1 MHRPVRGFAV
11 SFVVGFFL
19 FGLSPLAALADVH
32 ADTKLIERGKQISLT
47 VAGIG
52 CAGCH
57 GLYGEGDV
65 GIGPYTRGVDLSK
78 IQAAIG
84 AIDQMRALLKDKLSS
99 QDIEAVAAYYSW
111 LGQLQLVK
119 TLVKRDRFIPDTVD
133 IYPGTTVQLAIKNSS
148 QFPRKFA
155 GPDMNVSEFQV
166 PGTSSH
172 DFVWRAP
179 DAEGT
184 HTLRCVDCLV
194 PGQQLT
200 INVRRSAKQYHAP
213 ERQPST
219 RVAKAAPPQ
228 QPLSGGRVADKQVIE
243 YGRELFLHAG
253 EVGCT
258 ACHGPYAEGDI
269 GIGPYNRGFSERAI
283 RDALKTVDAM
293 TFLRAKLTDQQIS
306 QVAAYYKWLGGLQLV
321 KTQLV
326 NGRFF
331 PDSLAVRPG
340 TRIQLA
346 IANRNNASVE
356 VAGEERME
364 IPVMR
369 IAAHDYADNEWTA
382 PDTEGSFT
390 VRCMNCA
397 LTEGQ
402 FTIKVTKTARAYTP
416 PVQIK

>member
-1 MHRPVRGFAV
+1 MHRIVRGFAV
-11 SFVVGFFL
+11 FFAVVFFL
-19 FGLSPLAALADVH
+19 FGLSPGAISADIRT
-32 ADTKLIERGKQISLT
+32 DTKLIEKGKQISLT

-57 GLYGEGDV
+57 GLYGEGDT
-65 GIGPYTRGVDLSK
+65 GIGPYTRGVELSK
-78 IQAAIG
+78 IKAAIG
-84 AIDQMRALLKDKLSS
+84 GIDQMRALLKDKLSP
-99 QDIEAVAAYYSW
+99 QDIEAIAAYYLS
-111 LGQLQLVK
+111 LGQFQLVK
-119 TLVKRDRFIPDTVD
+119 TLIKRDRFIPDTMD
-133 IYPGTTVQLAIKNSS
+133 IYPGTAVQLAIKNAS

-155 GPDMNVSEFQV
+155 GPDMKVPEFQV

-179 DAEGT
+179 DAEGSY
-184 HTLRCVDCLV
+184 TLRCVDCLV

-213 ERQPST
+213 ERAP
-219 RVAKAAPPQ
+219 AAQIAEAVPPQ
-228 QPLSGGRVADKQVIE
+228 KPAAIVVVADKQTVE

-258 ACHGPYAEGDI
+258 ACHGRYAEGDI
-269 GIGPYNRGFSERAI
+269 GIGPYNRGFSEGAI
-283 RDALKTVDAM
+283 RSALKNVDAM
-293 TFLRAKLTDQQIS
+293 AFLRAKLTDQQIS
-306 QVAAYYKWLGGLQLV
+306 QIAAYYQWLGGVQLV

-340 TRIQLA
+340 ARIQLA
-346 IANRNNASVE
+346 VVNRNNTAVE
-356 VAGEERME
+356 VGGEEKRGVPAMK
-364 IPVMR
+364 
-369 IAAHDYADNEWTA
+369 IAGHDYADSEWTA
-382 PDTEGSFT
+382 PNTEGSFT

-397 LTEGQ
+397 LTKGQ
-402 FTIKVTKTARAYTP
+402 FTIKVAKTAKAYTP